1 MRPRVQG
8 LHRPPDLPNAFFRH
22 SAPPGEATMA
32 NDWNKTIIDE
42 FRANGG
48 RVGGQFAGAP
58 LLLLHSVG
66 AKSGTTHVT
75 PLVYQDLG
83 RGRVAVFASKAG
95 APTNPDWY
103 HNLVA
108 NPRARVEIG
117 TETFDV
123 MASVARGEERLRI
136 YTAQKQRFPNFAEYE
151 RKTKRQIPVVIL
163 ERAGQPRKPELRRA

>member
-1 MRPRVQG
+1 M
-8 LHRPPDLPNAFFRH
+8 
-22 SAPPGEATMA
+22 
-32 NDWNKTIIDE
+32 IIDE

-48 RVGGQFAGAP
+48 KVGGQFEGAP

-66 AKSGTTHVT
+66 AKSGKTRVT

-123 MASVARGEERLRI
+123 TASVARGEERLRI
-136 YTAQKQRFPNFAEYE
+136 FTVQKQRFPNFAEYE
-151 RKTKRQIPVVIL
+151 RKTKREIPVVVL
-163 ERAGQPRKPELRRA
+163 ERAG